1 MGFKKEKDTDYSYLF
16 RFSTEFRHKLV
27 HKIPPKADPK
37 GKARA
42 SSLTIPGTSASQP
55 TQGRQTLNSLRAGLP
70 AVSFSSNSRGLA
82 QEPLVQR
89 TELRVSAS
97 RTQAAVRRASLTA
110 ESSPVTPSSHLSN
123 LFPTIPETMSTP
135 AAGGSSSGQTNALPV
150 VASTSRKMPKPGERN
165 APTFDPEKPEELGR
179 FFDRIEDWFAED
191 GIATDDEKKKR
202 IVKYLDADSEIQWKA
217 FSKFENGTFE
227 EYKAQVMASYPKA
240 EDVMKGSMTAL
251 NRKVRQIGPIE
262 VDERDVLLNLVR
274 IMAAEVKK
282 LKRITPPIHTNREL
296 VELFLSRLT
305 PDFATRIA
313 HKLSVHRLVHAGGAG
328 QNAAAVRNPED
339 MYDIEEVMEMAKQ
352 TAMESA
358 NPFGKFLWTTGPS
371 GSDTSVKLEQAVAR
385 LTDTIHIQA
394 QHSKQVDQRLASLQ
408 TFMSQPRP
416 VQGTGF
422 AGQSSYNRGYAP
434 ATNHVQ
440 PGFSNDC
447 FYCRGNDGHRIP
459 DCADALKHLDLGW
472 IKKIDGQLRL
482 KDGSKIPREGNKSMK
497 EVVETLNKS
506 QPGIIPMSKIQDKSS
521 LYQEAAMASYMQG
534 QSTEDPDMR
543 TLVEAVQKLGTDR
556 VLKLLTTQRP
566 ILDDVEEGE
575 WSQNFD

>member
-1 MGFKKEKDTDYSYLF
+1 MS
-16 RFSTEFRHKLV
+16 
-27 HKIPPKADPK
+27 
-37 GKARA
+37 ARE
-42 SSLTIPGTSASQP
+42 
-55 TQGRQTLNSLRAGLP
+55 
-70 AVSFSSNSRGLA
+70 LA

-89 TELRVSAS
+89 TESRISAS
-97 RTQAAVRRASLTA
+97 RTRAAIRR
-110 ESSPVTPSSHLSN
+110 ESNTTGNSPIDSPSHLHT
-123 LFPTIPETMSTP
+123 LFSTIPETMSTVP
-135 AAGGSSSGQTNALPV
+135 AP
-150 VASTSRKMPKPGERN
+150 SRRMPKPGERN

-179 FFDRIEDWFAED
+179 FFDRMEDWFAEEEV
-191 GIATDDEKKKR
+191 ATDDEKKKR

-217 FSKFENGTFE
+217 FSKFENGSFE

-251 NRKVRQIGPIE
+251 NRKVKQMGPID

-274 IMAAEVKK
+274 IMTAEVKK
-282 LKRITPPIHTNREL
+282 LKAITPPIHTNREL

-385 LTDTIHIQA
+385 LTDTITLQT
-394 QHSKQVDQRLASLQ
+394 QHSKQVDQRLANLQ

-416 VQGTGF
+416 APGAGF
-422 AGQSSYNRGYAP
+422 AGPSSYNRGYVP
-434 ATNHVQ
+434 ASNHVQ
-440 PGFSNDC
+440 PGSSNDC
-447 FYCRGNDGHRIP
+447 FYCRGSDGHRIP
-459 DCADALKHLDLGW
+459 DCQDALKHLDLGW

-482 KDGSKIPREGNKSMK
+482 TDGSRIPRDGNKSMK
-497 EVVETLNKS
+497 EVVEALNKPR
-506 QPGIIPMSKIQDKSS
+506 PGIIPMSKIQDKAS
-521 LYQEAAMASYMQG
+521 LYQDANMASYSQG
-534 QSTEDPDMR
+534 QSAEDVSVR
-543 TLVEAVQKLGTDR
+543 TLLEAVQKLGSDR
-556 VLKLLTTQRP
+556 VLKLLTTQGQV
-566 ILDDVEEGE
+566 LDDVDDDE
-575 WSQNFD
+575 WNQNFD